1 VTHQNRQSHGDLPDE
16 DVVNSTRA
24 RPLLVAGALGMLTL
38 GIGGCGS
45 SHSSSRTTAA
55 SVTPAGTTQITATTA
70 TTAAPATA
78 PTPAALLRILAPRPL
93 AQLDQTVAV
102 HVSVTGG
109 VGTASRSFRYVLDGR
124 LTRRGS
130 ARLTFTGVVPGH
142 HHLLVALVSHPSVNA
157 TTAFTVLA
165 PPAPAQAPS
174 APPMTSAAPQP
185 APAPTPSAPSAPMMS
200 TGGIPQG
207 SNAGD
212 ADGDNR
218 GGPSDGDGNI

>member
-1 VTHQNRQSHGDLPDE
+1 MNYP
-16 DVVNSTRA
+16 RA

-45 SHSSSRTTAA
+45 SHSSARTTAA

-70 TTAAPATA
+70 TTPAPATA
-78 PTPAALLRILAPRPL
+78 RSLPAHLRILAPRPL

-102 HVSVTGG
+102 HVSVTGAM
-109 VGTASRSFRYVLDGR
+109 GTGTRSFRYVLDGR

-130 ARLTFTGVVPGH
+130 TRLTFTGVVPGH

-157 TTAFTVLA
+157 TAAFTVLA
-165 PPAPAQAPS
+165 PPAPPQAPS
-174 APPMTSAAPQP
+174 VAPMTSAAPRP
-185 APAPTPSAPSAPMMS
+185 ATPPTPSGPSAPMMS

-207 SNAGD
+207 PNAGD